1 MNHEYLETRF
11 ATLLSHPACCL
22 ATVMPL
28 LSHLGDRASGPDY
41 ELRIVEGRTA
51 GVGTLGDAWLREE
64 KAPVWYR
71 WMLSPA
77 ILKDGCKS
85 RGGVNL
91 QEGSFHSGCNGMQRE
106 MGLGLACFPSFKP
119 SYASR

>member
-85 RGGVNL
+85 RGGG
-91 QEGSFHSGCNGMQRE
+91 QSSGRFLSLGMQRDATGDGFRFG
-106 MGLGLACFPSFKP
+106 MFSII
-119 SYASR
+119 